1 VEYAS
6 KINLLF
12 YIFINIFFFLQRQAH
27 DEFQIVAQS
36 YRYSSAFTNK
46 VFFAM
51 VDFDDGSDVFQ
62 YVCIHFE
69 YPSCFFLSD
78 GLFIFS

>member
-6 KINLLF
+6 KIDYISLILLLLLF
-12 YIFINIFFFLQRQAH
+12 FQRQAH

-51 VDFDDGSDVFQ
+51 VDFDDGADVFQ
-62 YVCIHFE
+62 YVWTQFVFFTNC
-69 YPSCFFLSD
+69 CFF
-78 GLFIFS
+78 FEFS

>member
-1 VEYAS
+1 MWRLQVR
-6 KINLLF
+6 LTLDF
-12 YIFINIFFFLQRQAH
+12 YFFYLFFFFKRQAH
-27 DEFQIVAQS
+27 DEFQIIAQS

-62 YVCIHFE
+62 YV
-69 YPSCFFLSD
+69 
-78 GLFIFS
+78 